1 MNQPY
6 CVLLGFCLWFKLT
19 APETIFE
26 VTMGDF
32 IGVHLCINLLGV
44 KCGAIGQLRGLK
56 VKRIITTIR
65 PFKLGESRE
74 VLT

>member
-1 MNQPY
+1 
-6 CVLLGFCLWFKLT
+6 
-19 APETIFE
+19 
-26 VTMGDF
+26 MGDF